1 MARISDSARA
11 ARRADI
17 LAGALNCF
25 AQRGYHATAMSDVA
39 VEAGVSKGTP
49 YLYFASKEA
58 LFLAL
63 YEEWDCGL
71 ANRIQLA
78 IQTLDARAAN
88 SPRQV
93 LRQVVLAVGAHV
105 ADNAKACRV
114 LMEASLMA
122 ADQPDLAEAVRASQ
136 ARTDESLTRLVQAG
150 VDAGE
155 WPSGTDPALEAQLI
169 AAALYGVM
177 ARWHLAP
184 HSLAW
189 EAIAD
194 AMSATSPDPVHRD
207 RSPRQG
213 RGTRPRSDRPAS
225 SAIPTP
231 HEARE
236 SCAT

>member
-1 MARISDSARA
+1 MVRISDSARA
-11 ARRADI
+11 ARRAEI
-17 LAGALNCF
+17 LAGALSCF
-25 AQRGYHATAMSDVA
+25 AERGYHATTMSDVA

-58 LFLAL
+58 LFIAL

-78 IQTLDARAAN
+78 IETLDAPAAN

-93 LRQVVLAVGAHV
+93 LRQVALAVGAHV
-105 ADNAKACRV
+105 TDNAKACRV

-136 ARTDESLTRLVQAG
+136 ARTDESLTRLVQSG
-150 VDAGE
+150 VEAGE

-169 AAALYGVM
+169 AAALYGLM

-184 HSLAW
+184 HSLGW

-194 AMSATSPDPVHRD
+194 ALSTNPSDLIQRD
-207 RSPRQG
+207 RVPRQG
-213 RGTRPRSDRPAS
+213 WRTGRRFDRSAS
-225 SAIPTP
+225 STTPTP
-231 HEARE
+231 RKARRKD
-236 SCAT
+236 AT